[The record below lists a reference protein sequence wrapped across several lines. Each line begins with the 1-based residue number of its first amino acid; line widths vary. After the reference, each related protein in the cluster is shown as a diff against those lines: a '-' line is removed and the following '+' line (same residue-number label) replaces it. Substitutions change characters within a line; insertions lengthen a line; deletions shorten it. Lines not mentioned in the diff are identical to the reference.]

1 LSGLQLLPAWKKEAR
16 LTSQFKLLKTLL
28 MQWKYITDVNQ
39 IEEIKKQPGYS
50 LIFKHSTRCSVSM
63 MAKRR
68 FEMDWEVIPEDTS
81 LYFLDLINYRQ
92 ISADIASRF
101 QVHHESPQILL
112 IKDGNC
118 VLDASHGDIS
128 ADEVAEAI
136 NS

>member
-1 LSGLQLLPAWKKEAR
+1 
-16 LTSQFKLLKTLL
+16 
-28 MQWKYITDVNQ
+28 MQWKYITEPAQ
-39 IEEIKKQPGYS
+39 IDEIKNQQGYS

-68 FEMDWEVIPEDTS
+68 FEMDWDAIPADTNM
-81 LYFLDLINYRQ
+81 YFLDLISYRNL
-92 ISADIASRF
+92 SAEIAERF

-128 ADEVAEAI
+128 ADEVAEVI